1 MSPPSDPRLLVLHGL
16 QLKGSASAPALA
28 ETVDL
33 PVADVERE
41 LRSLADEGLVVE
53 RASRPAGWGLT
64 PAGRDAVSRLV
75 AAEVDATGARPAVAH
90 AYGRFRAL
98 NAAVL
103 DACSRWQVRDVAG
116 TPILNDH
123 RDAGYDAGVVGD
135 LARLQR
141 RADPVV
147 DDLAGT
153 LARYGAYGPRLRRA
167 VERVEAGEGDWF
179 TKPSLPSY
187 HTVWFELHE
196 DLLTTLGLERSD
208 ESEPDTEPGTEPEPA
223 AEPRP
228 DADASPRRGARAG
241 R

>member
-1 MSPPSDPRLLVLHGL
+1 MPPPSDPRLLVLHGL
-16 QLKGSASAPALA
+16 QLKGNALAPAVA
-28 ETVDL
+28 DTVDL

-41 LRSLADEGLVVE
+41 LRTLEAEGLVVQ
-53 RASRPAGWGLT
+53 RTSPPSGWGLT
-64 PAGRDAVSRLV
+64 PAGRETVSRLV
-75 AAEVDATGARPAVAH
+75 AAEVDAAGARPAVTH
-90 AYGRFRAL
+90 AYHRFRAL

-116 TPILNDH
+116 EAVRNDH
-123 RDAGYDAGVVGD
+123 RNASYDAAVVAD

-141 RADPVV
+141 RAAPVV

-153 LARYGAYGPRLRRA
+153 LARYRAYGPRLRRA
-167 VERVEAGEGDWF
+167 VEHVEAGDGDWF

-196 DLLTTLGLERSD
+196 DLLTTLGLDRSE
-208 ESEPDTEPGTEPEPA
+208 ESESTDTEATADTEETADTGA
-223 AEPRP
+223 A
-228 DADASPRRGARAG
+228 ADAGARAG

>member
-16 QLKGSASAPALA
+16 QLKGSASAPAVA

-33 PVADVERE
+33 PLDDVEGE

-53 RASRPAGWGLT
+53 RTSRPVGWGLT
-64 PAGRDAVSRLV
+64 PSGREAVSRLV

-116 TPILNDH
+116 TPVLNDH
-123 RDAGYDAGVVGD
+123 RDAAYDAGVVGD

-141 RADPVV
+141 RAEPVV

-153 LARYGAYGPRLRRA
+153 LARYGVYGPRLRRA
-167 VERVEAGEGDWF
+167 VERIEAGEGDWF

-208 ESEPDTEPGTEPEPA
+208 ESPPD

-228 DADASPRRGARAG
+228 ATDASSRPGARAA
-241 R
+241 RRRVTTP

>member
-1 MSPPSDPRLLVLHGL
+1 MPPSSDPRLLVLHGL
-16 QLKGSASAPALA
+16 QLKGNAPATVLA
-28 ETVDL
+28 DTVDL

-41 LRSLADEGLVVE
+41 LRALAADGLVVE
-53 RASRPAGWGLT
+53 RTSPPAGWGLT
-64 PAGRDAVSRLV
+64 PAGRETVSRMV
-75 AAEVDATGARPAVAH
+75 AAEVDAAGVRPAVTD
-90 AYGRFRAL
+90 AYHRFHAL

-116 TPILNDH
+116 TPMLNDH
-123 RDAGYDAGVVGD
+123 GDPGYDTAVVAD

-153 LARYGAYGPRLRRA
+153 LGRYRAYGPRLRRA
-167 VERVEAGEGDWF
+167 VEHVEAGDRDWF

-196 DLLTTLGLERSD
+196 DLLTTLGLDRSA
-208 ESEPDTEPGTEPEPA
+208 ESPSAGAEGGAGTEA
-223 AEPRP
+223 A
-228 DADASPRRGARAG
+228 ADARARAG

>member
-1 MSPPSDPRLLVLHGL
+1 MPPPSDPRLLVLHGL
-16 QLKGSASAPALA
+16 QLKGSAMAPVLA
-28 ETVDL
+28 EAIDL

-41 LRSLADEGLVVE
+41 LRSLAGEGLVVE
-53 RASRPAGWGLT
+53 RASRPVGWGLT
-64 PAGRDAVSRLV
+64 PAGRDALSRLV
-75 AAEVDATGARPAVAH
+75 AAEVDAAGVRPAVAG
-90 AYGRFRAL
+90 AYRRFRAL

-116 TPILNDH
+116 TPVLNDH
-123 RDAGYDAGVVGD
+123 RDATYDAGVVDD

-147 DDLAGT
+147 DDLAGS
-153 LARYGAYGPRLRRA
+153 LARYRGYGPRLRHA
-167 VERVEAGEGDWF
+167 VERVEAGDGDWF

-196 DLLTTLGLERSD
+196 DLLTTLGLDRSA
-208 ESEPDTEPGTEPEPA
+208 EPA
-223 AEPRP
+223 PDAAGATA
-228 DADASPRRGARAG
+228 DADAEASAGPAVRAV